1 MKRLSALILSCVLI
15 VSLTLPAFAVSPEVH
30 SDVGVAKEM
39 RDSIDWKEWA
49 KEVIVWLIKQVD
61 DAVYYKEAIKTVE
74 SDFIELSPGTISFN
88 ENRNGPAAAIIDIVA
103 NSNYRIREGKIS
115 HPDMTISVSASCSLL
130 TGLQN
135 KIAVMLISPNADIVI
150 NKTLGM
156 NGSALYEVNTT
167 AKMGTYKATFTVT
180 EKQKWT
186 PSVRLYD
193 DAAPSSTR
201 TAGMETF
208 SAGQIVMAPDGNKQY
223 TLPTD
228 SVINAVYGETFTNT
242 AYMMSV
248 EELYDQF
255 WDENLKTHVMRLKDY
270 GVGDSIQVC
279 DTISAVKYEP
289 DKDRTILEFLT
300 KYGTA
305 YWPFD
310 GDLTEEYRAGDEV
323 SFQFQ
328 VVKEYDTGS
337 YIFESLD
344 YFQAALNK
352 LDNPEMS
359 LYIADYIAR

>member
-1 MKRLSALILSCVLI
+1 
-15 VSLTLPAFAVSPEVH
+15 
-30 SDVGVAKEM
+30 
-39 RDSIDWKEWA
+39 
-49 KEVIVWLIKQVD
+49 
-61 DAVYYKEAIKTVE
+61 
-74 SDFIELSPGTISFN
+74 
-88 ENRNGPAAAIIDIVA
+88 
-103 NSNYRIREGKIS
+103 
-115 HPDMTISVSASCSLL
+115 
-130 TGLQN
+130 
-135 KIAVMLISPNADIVI
+135 
-150 NKTLGM
+150 
-156 NGSALYEVNTT
+156 
-167 AKMGTYKATFTVT
+167 
-180 EKQKWT
+180 
-186 PSVRLYD
+186 
-193 DAAPSSTR
+193 
-201 TAGMETF
+201 METF
-208 SAGQIVMAPDGNKQY
+208 SAGQIVMTPDGNKQY

-228 SVINAVYGETFTNT
+228 SVINAAYGETFTNT

>member
-1 MKRLSALILSCVLI
+1 MEISSIRL
-15 VSLTLPAFAVSPEVH
+15 
-30 SDVGVAKEM
+30 
-39 RDSIDWKEWA
+39 
-49 KEVIVWLIKQVD
+49 
-61 DAVYYKEAIKTVE
+61 
-74 SDFIELSPGTISFN
+74 
-88 ENRNGPAAAIIDIVA
+88 
-103 NSNYRIREGKIS
+103 
-115 HPDMTISVSASCSLL
+115 
-130 TGLQN
+130 
-135 KIAVMLISPNADIVI
+135 
-150 NKTLGM
+150 
-156 NGSALYEVNTT
+156 
-167 AKMGTYKATFTVT
+167 
-180 EKQKWT
+180 
-186 PSVRLYD
+186 
-193 DAAPSSTR
+193 
-201 TAGMETF
+201 
-208 SAGQIVMAPDGNKQY
+208 
-223 TLPTD
+223 TD

>member
-1 MKRLSALILSCVLI
+1 MKRLFAFVLSCVLI
-15 VSLTLPAFAVSPEVH
+15 VSLTLPTFAMSPEVH
-30 SDVGVAKEM
+30 SDAGVAQEM
-39 RDSIDWKEWA
+39 RASIDWKEWA
-49 KEVIVWLIKQVD
+49 KKVIMWLIEQVD

-74 SDFIELSPGTISFN
+74 SDFIELSPGTIKFN
-88 ENRNGPAAAIIDIVA
+88 EDGNGPGASIDIVA
-103 NSNYRIREGKIS
+103 NSGYRIREGKIS
-115 HPDMTISVSASCSLL
+115 HPDMTISVSANCSFL
-130 TGLQN
+130 TGLLN
-135 KIAVMLISPNADIVI
+135 TIAVMLISPNSDIVI

-156 NGSALYEVNTT
+156 NGSAFYEVNTT
-167 AKMGTYKATFTVT
+167 AKMGTYKATFTVN

-193 DAAPSSTR
+193 AAAPSSTR

-208 SAGQIVMAPDGNKQY
+208 SAGQIVMTPDGNKQY

-228 SVINAVYGETFTNT
+228 SVINVACGETFTNT
-242 AYMMSV
+242 IYMMSV

-255 WDENLKTHVMRLKDY
+255 WDENLKTHVMRLKGY
-270 GVGDSIQVC
+270 GVGDSIKVR
-279 DTISAVKYEP
+279 DTISAVKYEI

-310 GDLTEEYRAGDEV
+310 GDLTEEYQAGDEA

-328 VVKEYDTGS
+328 VVEEYNTGS

-352 LDNPEMS
+352 LDNPEMP

>member
-1 MKRLSALILSCVLI
+1 
-15 VSLTLPAFAVSPEVH
+15 
-30 SDVGVAKEM
+30 
-39 RDSIDWKEWA
+39 
-49 KEVIVWLIKQVD
+49 
-61 DAVYYKEAIKTVE
+61 
-74 SDFIELSPGTISFN
+74 
-88 ENRNGPAAAIIDIVA
+88 
-103 NSNYRIREGKIS
+103 
-115 HPDMTISVSASCSLL
+115 
-130 TGLQN
+130 
-135 KIAVMLISPNADIVI
+135 
-150 NKTLGM
+150 M

-208 SAGQIVMAPDGNKQY
+208 SAGQIVMTPDGNKQY

>member
-1 MKRLSALILSCVLI
+1 MKRLSAFVLSCVLI
-15 VSLTLPAFAVSPEVH
+15 VSLTLPTFAMSPEVH
-30 SDVGVAKEM
+30 SDAGVAQEM
-39 RDSIDWKEWA
+39 RASIDWKEWA
-49 KEVIVWLIKQVD
+49 KKVIMWIIKQVD
-61 DAVYYKEAIKTVE
+61 DAVYYKESIKTVE
-74 SDFIELSPGTISFN
+74 SDFIELSPGTIKFN
-88 ENRNGPAAAIIDIVA
+88 EDRNGPAASIDIVA
-103 NSNYRIREGKIS
+103 NSGYRIREGKIS
-115 HPDMTISVSASCSLL
+115 HPDMTISVSASCSFL
-130 TGLQN
+130 TGLLN
-135 KIAVMLISPNADIVI
+135 TIAVMLISPNADIVI
-150 NKTLGM
+150 NQTLGM
-156 NGSALYEVNTT
+156 NGSALYAVNTT
-167 AKMGTYKATFTVT
+167 AKMGTYKATFTVN

-208 SAGQIVMAPDGNKQY
+208 SAGQIVMTPDGNKQY
-223 TLPTD
+223 MLPTD
-228 SVINAVYGETFTNT
+228 SVINVVCGETFTNT
-242 AYMMSV
+242 IYMMSV

-270 GVGDSIQVC
+270 GVGDSIKVR
-279 DTISAVKYEP
+279 DTISAVKYEI

-310 GDLTEEYRAGDEV
+310 GGLTEEYRAGDEA

-328 VVKEYDTGS
+328 VVEEYNTGS

-352 LDNPEMS
+352 LDNPEMP